1 MYSLEWAIQRG
12 FARKGYLFYACSV
25 LKGGEIDCFEPGSSE
40 SRFSVLMGGQAI
52 HLIN

>member
-12 FARKGYLFYACSV
+12 FARKGV
-25 LKGGEIDCFEPGSSE
+25 LKGGEIDRFEPGSSE
-40 SRFSVLMGGQAI
+40 SRFSVLMGRQAI